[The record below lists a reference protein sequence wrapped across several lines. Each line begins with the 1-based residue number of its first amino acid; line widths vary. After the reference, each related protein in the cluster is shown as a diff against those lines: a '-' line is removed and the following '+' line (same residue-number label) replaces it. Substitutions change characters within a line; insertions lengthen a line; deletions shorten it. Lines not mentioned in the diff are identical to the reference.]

1 MLKNNE
7 VYLEMKIKMKNKI
20 LLAVRA
26 LIAATSVGMIIW
38 YLMPLRVR
46 VINIGNVLGVF
57 IFLCLAAAM
66 MFLTPIKKLLKKAR
80 SKKPLRYATNV
91 LAALLVMFGIYFGIV
106 TVLMTGVAM
115 RAPSRDAT
123 VVVLGC
129 KVNGTKPSLMLE
141 KRLEAAKEYLNDH
154 PNAVC
159 VVSGG
164 KGYNEG
170 ISEAQCM
177 YEYLTQN
184 GIAPERIYTEDQ
196 STTTKENFEFSK
208 KIIEENGL
216 NKNIAIVTDGFH
228 ELRANIIAQEV
239 GLTATGSVSADTPS
253 YMLATYHMREIVA
266 IGAEIVL

>member
-1 MLKNNE
+1 
-7 VYLEMKIKMKNKI
+7 MKNKI
-20 LLAVRA
+20 SFALRA
-26 LIAATSVGMIIW
+26 LVFAASVGMIIW
-38 YLMPLRVR
+38 YLLPLRVH

-66 MFLTPIKKLLKKAR
+66 AFLDPIKKLLNKIR
-80 SKKPLRYATNV
+80 RKKPIKYVTNV
-91 LAALLVMFGIYFGIV
+91 IAALLVLFGIYFGVV
-106 TVLMTGVAM
+106 TILMTGVAM
-115 RAPSRDAT
+115 RVPSGDAT

-141 KRLEAAKEYLNDH
+141 KRLEAAKDYLNDN

-164 KGYNEG
+164 QGYNEG

-184 GIAPERIYTEDQ
+184 GIAPERIYTEDK
-196 STTTKENFEFSK
+196 STTTKENFEFSE

-216 NKNIAIVTDGFH
+216 SKNIAVVTDGFH
-228 ELRANIIAQEV
+228 ELRANMIAQEV
-239 GLTATGSVSADTPS
+239 GLTVTGSVSADTPS

-266 IGAEIVL
+266 IGAEVLL